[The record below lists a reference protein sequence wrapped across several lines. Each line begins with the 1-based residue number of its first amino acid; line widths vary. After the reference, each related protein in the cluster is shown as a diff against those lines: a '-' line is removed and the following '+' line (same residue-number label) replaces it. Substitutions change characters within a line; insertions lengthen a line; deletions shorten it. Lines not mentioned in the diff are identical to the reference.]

1 MNTHA
6 LTLWLT
12 LSGLLDQP
20 LIVEV
25 LPGKI
30 TLQAEVGAMLA

>member
-1 MNTHA
+1 M
-6 LTLWLT
+6 TLAGDWLT

-25 LPGKI
+25 LPGRI
-30 TLQAEVGAMLA
+30 TIRAEMGTMLA